1 MTKNNHIIN
10 YKTMKTKTYT
20 MIVLLAFSASVLC
33 AGGIKRYTIKS
44 ESNKV
49 ETTIDLEK
57 LAPSAP
63 LFAEFNDGTEF
74 KASPEVLISNL
85 APATPKEADFD
96 DATLPVQISTEQL
109 APASPKEPDFEDIA
123 VDLSGISG
131 ILAPSTPSEADF
143 TD

>member
-1 MTKNNHIIN
+1 
-10 YKTMKTKTYT
+10 MKTTIYT
-20 MIVLLAFSASVLC
+20 MIVLLTFNAGVLF
-33 AGGIKRYTIKS
+33 AGGIKHYTIKS
-44 ESNKV
+44 EANRI
-49 ETTIDLEK
+49 EAAIDLEK